1 MGIVV
6 VGGSGFIG
14 SRLSSLFLRDR
25 LDFKIVDKVISESF
39 PKVTVIADVRSIKA
53 LNSAISENSILIN
66 LAAEHRDDVKPLCL
80 YDDVNVQGA
89 KNLCLVATKKNVKSI
104 IFTSS
109 VAVYGLSEGNLIDE
123 NYELQ
128 AKDPYGLSKIQAE
141 KLIIEWC
148 KNKGISFYILR
159 LPLIIGNHAPGNL
172 GAMVNGI
179 KNNRYARIGNGNA
192 KKSMVLAKD
201 IAYLVTN
208 LKGESGIYNLT
219 DGYHPSFKELEV
231 KISEFYSK
239 KIVAIP
245 NIIAIIL
252 AKVGDFMGNKAPIN
266 SLKLKKIT
274 ATLIFSDEKAKKNL
288 NWNPNKVLESW
299 KLQ

>member
-1 MGIVV
+1 MNLLITGSNGFLGNYVCDSFNEKKVAYDTIGRNSTNNIIFDFEKDNNLILNNQYSSVV
-6 VGGSGFIG
+6 HIAGKAHFVPKNEAEIDSFH
-14 SRLSSLFLRDR
+14 
-25 LDFKIVDKVISESF
+25 KINVEGTNILL
-39 PKVTVIADVRSIKA
+39 KA
-53 LNSAISENSILIN
+53 LENQTN
-66 LAAEHRDDVKPLCL
+66 LNQFVF
-80 YDDVNVQGA
+80 
-89 KNLCLVATKKNVKSI
+89 I
-104 IFTSS
+104 SS

-274 ATLIFSDEKAKKNL
+274 ATLIFSDEKARKNL
-288 NWNPNKVLESW
+288 NWKPNKVLESW

>member
-1 MGIVV
+1 MSILVT
-6 VGGSGFIG
+6 GSNGFLG
-14 SRLSSLFLRDR
+14 NYVCKAFNEK
-25 LDFKIVDKVISESF
+25 KIVFDTIGRNSASNVIFDFEKDKNLILNNQYSSVVHIAGKAHFVPKNEAEIASF
-39 PKVTVIADVRSIKA
+39 HKINFEGTKVLLKA
-53 LNSAISENSILIN
+53 LENHTN
-66 LAAEHRDDVKPLCL
+66 LKQFVF
-80 YDDVNVQGA
+80 
-89 KNLCLVATKKNVKSI
+89 I
-104 IFTSS
+104 SS

-148 KNKGISFYILR
+148 KNKGVSFYILR

-192 KKSMVLAKD
+192 KKSMVMAKD
-201 IAYLVTN
+201 IAYLITN
-208 LKGESGIYNLT
+208 LEGESGIYNLT

-231 KISEFYSK
+231 KIGEFYSK
-239 KIVAIP
+239 KIIAIP

-252 AKVGDFMGNKAPIN
+252 AKVGDLIGSKAPIN

-274 ATLIFSDEKAKKNL
+274 ATLIFSDEKARKNL
-288 NWNPNKVLESW
+288 NWKPNKVLESW